1 MNYVVI
7 MHDDSLGYGEFVHL
21 IGIFDTRS
29 LAEIA
34 ITKCKEHIKKD
45 HLDLDLVDFAII
57 ETETNKINCPSFDE
71 RFEYYRTDC
80 CLGGYSE

>member
-7 MHDDSLGYGEFVHL
+7 MKDYSMGYGEHVHL
-21 IGIFDTRS
+21 IGIFDTRL

-34 ITKCKEHIKKD
+34 INKCKEHIKND
-45 HLDLDLVDFAII
+45 DIDFVEFVIM
-57 ETETNKINCPSFDE
+57 EVETNKINCPSFNE